1 MIVLI
6 LVLVWVAALLPI
18 ALKKRSEW
26 ELSTSISQFR
36 QRRQRLVRYRE
47 HGDPGSAGSAGA
59 AGAAGGQWGGSA
71 ARSSPGD
78 GNRWSAPAPM
88 GGADRRAARAARA
101 RRRALQARRRRT
113 LGALVATMAATLVLG
128 AVPALRP
135 LWDLTLVATLALVA
149 YVAALVWFRRAA
161 LMAVERE
168 RNVIELAARARQSA
182 IVPLRPRPPFVIV
195 EATS

>member
-36 QRRQRLVRYRE
+36 QRRQRLVRYSAPAAA
-47 HGDPGSAGSAGA
+47 GATAGPWAGSA
-59 AGAAGGQWGGSA
+59 AGAPPAGGDPSSRTSTA
-71 ARSSPGD
+71 ATE
-78 GNRWSAPAPM
+78 
-88 GGADRRAARAARA
+88 RRAARAARA

-128 AVPALRP
+128 AIPALRP
-135 LWDLTLVATLALVA
+135 LWDLTIIATLTLAA
-149 YVAALVWFRRAA
+149 YVGALIWFRRAA
-161 LMAVERE
+161 LLAVERE
-168 RNVIELAARARQSA
+168 RKVIELAARARQSA
-182 IVPLRPRPPFVIV
+182 VVPLRPRPPFVIV

>member
-47 HGDPGSAGSAGA
+47 HGDPGSAG
-59 AGAAGGQWGGSA
+59 AAGGQWGGSA

-88 GGADRRAARAARA
+88 GGADRRAARA

>member
-47 HGDPGSAGSAGA
+47 HGDPGSAG
-59 AGAAGGQWGGSA
+59 AAGGQWGGSA

-78 GNRWSAPAPM
+78 GDRWSAPAPM

>member
-47 HGDPGSAGSAGA
+47 HGEPGS

-78 GNRWSAPAPM
+78 GNRWSAPTPM
-88 GGADRRAARAARA
+88 GGADRRAARA